1 MMSQRP
7 RPRWYCFQTC
17 TLRPQSKCRYLYC
30 IVEACIGLIGYFYL
44 FTYLWLQIYLLTR
57 RLKLTSYG
65 AVKATQFAEI
75 MTSSFLWS

>member
-30 IVEACIGLIGYFYL
+30 IVEAYIGLIGYFYL
-44 FTYLWLQIYLLTR
+44 VYISLVADLPPD
-57 RLKLTSYG
+57 S
-65 AVKATQFAEI
+65 AVEVNE
-75 MTSSFLWS
+75 LWSSEGNAIR